1 MSESTPPSIPP
12 RQRPTS
18 STSNGR
24 STTSSRA
31 NPTSAWTVTPVEE
44 SAAGAPSDGPTRT
57 VSTGRSTTSK
67 TRVGPEPSTS
77 SSPSGSS
84 NGSSNGSA
92 SSSSNG
98 SSSGSAARSSSEN
111 GSTSRVSTATR
122 PPRSSAPTDAGT
134 RDTEAKDA
142 DTKPAAAKPAGSAAA
157 PVADVADEDQPSP
170 LAMAVDSTTSWL
182 KKVAGATSAAIT
194 TATTRPPTEDKT
206 MTSIP
211 VAAPPASV
219 APATGSAR
227 PVAGANPAGTAARPS
242 TGRIPTVQQGSGP
255 RRVRLAI
262 SRLDPW
268 SVMKLSFLL
277 SVAVGIMIV
286 VGVAVGWFTLN
297 ELHVFKQ
304 VDDLVT
310 QVTGTGANSPNIL
323 QYVEFKKVI
332 SAATLIAVVDVFLL
346 TALATIGAFLYNI
359 VAALVGGVHV
369 TMTDE

>member
-1 MSESTPPSIPP
+1 
-12 RQRPTS
+12 
-18 STSNGR
+18 
-24 STTSSRA
+24 
-31 NPTSAWTVTPVEE
+31 
-44 SAAGAPSDGPTRT
+44 
-57 VSTGRSTTSK
+57 
-67 TRVGPEPSTS
+67 
-77 SSPSGSS
+77 
-84 NGSSNGSA
+84 
-92 SSSSNG
+92 
-98 SSSGSAARSSSEN
+98 
-111 GSTSRVSTATR
+111 
-122 PPRSSAPTDAGT
+122 
-134 RDTEAKDA
+134 
-142 DTKPAAAKPAGSAAA
+142 
-157 PVADVADEDQPSP
+157 
-170 LAMAVDSTTSWL
+170 MAVDSTTSWL